1 MANSRTSEDQAGR
14 RSDWFAGRRNHCIRQ
29 VLDESLQLVQWF
41 RQMQQRAQDRAK
53 SDAISMDPETLA
65 EWLRQWTIV
74 LGTENNKG
82 ALWQLKDRCCQLW
95 PREDRSQPASGV
107 RLDWLI
113 GSLFHEAV
121 KLKEN
126 LCLLNNYCAT
136 TMDCAPALAGGV
148 GPSSVG
154 QVQEYGVFIDDV
166 VGYVAEQTGRVGIC
180 LIRRVALFGLCCRSC
195 LAIPWS
201 FACWLNGR
209 VFWRNS
215 GGRRCNRF
223 SARLLWPPPLVSAWP
238 VKVTCAVKGFV
249 RRWQCMRERWAAI
262 RSATKQESVPRISD
276 SFCGNMERR
285 FEGVRQVI
293 PNFT

>member
-41 RQMQQRAQDRAK
+41 RQMQQRAQDACARDRAK
-53 SDAISMDPETLA
+53 SGAISMTPETLA

-74 LGTENNKG
+74 LGTENSKG

-95 PREDRSQPASGV
+95 PREDRSQPAAGV

-136 TMDCAPALAGGV
+136 TMDCDPALAGNG
-148 GPSSVG
+148 GPGIVG
-154 QVQEYGVFIDDV
+154 QVQEFGVFIDDV
-166 VGYVAEQTGRVGIC
+166 VGYVAEQTGRVGMLLDQVSRTVRAMLPDLLGNPLVVRLLAERESLLAELWGASLQSIFSE
-180 LIRRVALFGLCCRSC
+180 AFMAAAAGFC
-195 LAIPWS
+195 LAGESYLRGQRFCQALAMYERALGCDPQCNE
-201 FACWLNGR
+201 AR
-209 VFWRNS
+209 VRAAYLRVVLREH
-215 GGRRCNRF
+215 G
-223 SARLLWPPPLVSAWP
+223 A
-238 VKVTCAVKGFV
+238 AV
-249 RRWQCMRERWAAI
+249 
-262 RSATKQESVPRISD
+262 
-276 SFCGNMERR
+276 
-285 FEGVRQVI
+285 
-293 PNFT
+293 